1 MKMLTAII
9 IILFAKFRRWQIQ
22 QQLKQQQ
29 LLSSTGVGF
38 RTKLLEVMEERFAIK
53 GYKKF
58 RILALIR
65 VKRKVVYRKM
75 HTILKADQSIK
86 AGDSVVIRYN
96 PGKLRQVWVNN
107 AA

>member
-1 MKMLTAII
+1 MLTALI
-9 IILFAKFRRWQIQ
+9 IILFTKFRRWQVQ

-29 LLSSTGVGF
+29 LLSNSGIGF
-38 RTKLLEVMEERFAIK
+38 HTKLAEVMEERFAIK

-58 RILALIR
+58 CILALIR
-65 VKRKVVYRKM
+65 VKGKVVYRKM
-75 HTILKADQSIK
+75 HTILKADQSLK
-86 AGDSVVIRYN
+86 TGDSVVIRYN

>member
-1 MKMLTAII
+1 MLTALI
-9 IILFAKFRRWQIQ
+9 IILFAKFRRRQMQ

-29 LLSSTGVGF
+29 MLSNSGIGF
-38 RTKLLEVMEERFAIK
+38 HTKLAEVMEERFAIK

-58 RILALIR
+58 CILALIR
-65 VKRKVVYRKM
+65 VRGKVVYRKM
-75 HTILKADQSIK
+75 HTILKADQSLK
-86 AGDSVVIRYN
+86 TGDSVVIRYN